1 MLLVSAPTILVRA
14 PIILVRVCTTWK
26 GAILVRGPMPLVR
39 DLMIFIT
46 VVVEKYKM
54 NRFCCVN

>member
-26 GAILVRGPMPLVR
+26 GAILIRGPMPLVR

-46 VVVEKYKM
+46 VGLLK
-54 NRFCCVN
+54 NIR